1 MLSEVDCK
9 KCDEFLTQGH
19 VCLPTLPI
27 EGSQFFG
34 PDPLAEPSNIY
45 QISKMVY
52 EALHPEE
59 DSAEAL

>member
-1 MLSEVDCK
+1 MLSEVNCK
-9 KCDEFLTQGH
+9 QCDEFLTQGH
-19 VCLPTLPI
+19 VCEPAMT
-27 EGSQFFG
+27 EQGS
-34 PDPLAEPSNIY
+34 IY